1 MNPVIKDFFS
11 FSKQER
17 RGIFT
22 LLFILF
28 TLVTYNRLFP
38 AFQEK
43 PGFDFSEF
51 EKEINVFIVEQQQ
64 QRDSPDTFRKSSK
77 PITSRF
83 YQQKNTSKPLL
94 IELNTADTT
103 DLVRLRGI
111 GPFYAKRI
119 IKYRKLLG
127 GYYCKDQLLEV
138 YGMDSSRYNQFT
150 LSVQVDTTRIQKI
163 DLNEASFKLLL
174 RHPYLDYETV
184 KTIVNHRNKS
194 GPFQKISDLR
204 SMEEISIKLYKRI
217 KPYLEIQ

>member
-1 MNPVIKDFFS
+1 MNPRIKDFFS

-64 QRDSPDTFRKSSK
+64 QRDSADTFRKSSK
-77 PITSRF
+77 PNTSRF
-83 YQQKNTSKPLL
+83 YQQKNTSKPIL
-94 IELNTADTT
+94 IELNTADTN

-119 IKYRKLLG
+119 IKYRKLLR
-127 GYYCKDQLLEV
+127 GYYCKEQLLEV
-138 YGMDSSRYNQFT
+138 YGMDSSRFELFKNNI
-150 LSVQVDTTRIQKI
+150 SINADKI
-163 DLNEASFKLLL
+163 DKININKVEFKQLLQ
-174 RHPYLDYETV
+174 HPYFDYELV
-184 KTIVNHRNKS
+184 KSIFRYKDQQGKFKSIEELKKVNQVNDS
-194 GPFQKISDLR
+194 LFQRISW
-204 SMEEISIKLYKRI
+204 
-217 KPYLEIQ
+217 YLEVE

>member
-28 TLVTYNRLFP
+28 TLVTFNRLFP

-77 PITSRF
+77 PNTSRF

-127 GYYCKDQLLEV
+127 GYYCKEQLLEV

-184 KTIVNHRNKS
+184 KTIVNHRNKY
-194 GPFQKISDLR
+194 GPFQKISDLLG
-204 SMEEISIKLYKRI
+204 MEEISIKLYKRI